1 MGLVTPPDTTVP
13 DNPVP
18 DPSSPDTPS
27 APSARVPRRLA
38 GIGID
43 WVLSLLISSAFFPDP
58 DYPVEAVSAVERA
71 LLSGSS
77 FATLG
82 VWAAQHLLLVATL
95 GSTIGHRIVGLRVV
109 REDGA
114 PAVGLIK
121 AAIRTV
127 LLALVI
133 PAVVWGP
140 DGRGLHDRV
149 AHTRITR
156 LGGDS

>member
-1 MGLVTPPDTTVP
+1 MTPDETAAT
-13 DNPVP
+13 PV
-18 DPSSPDTPS
+18 
-27 APSARVPRRLA
+27 APTMRRLL

-43 WVLSLLISSAFFPDP
+43 WILSLLVSSAFFADP
-58 DYPVEAVSAVERA
+58 ALDPGVATLPERV
-71 LLSGSS
+71 LLAGAP

-95 GSTIGHRIVGLRVV
+95 GTTIGHRVMGLRVI

-114 PAVGLIK
+114 SFVGPVK
-121 AAIRTV
+121 ALIRTA

-140 DGRGLHDRV
+140 DGRGLHDRL
-149 AHTRITR
+149 AGTRIVRT
-156 LGGDS
+156 GAAA